1 MGFLEIDDTFLEI
14 YWIIWASATLLWV
27 FPTNVFDSVR
37 LCNQSLGTLPGF
49 LTLFSHNS
57 IIFLSYLFHSLRKCC
72 ETALHNSEIQ
82 FNSVQFNSIDH
93 LERGRNQVII
103 FFILFGFY
111 INLQSATKKWA
122 TNVWNE
128 WEILLIPSRTWRHQ
142 SMTSL
147 TVNQS
152 NSPQW
157 IHFQSIPIVR

>member
-103 FFILFGFY
+103 FLSYLVFTSIFNQQRKNKLR
-111 INLQSATKKWA
+111 TCE
-122 TNVWNE
+122 TNERFFSFLHELDVT
-128 WEILLIPSRTWRHQ
+128 SR
-142 SMTSL
+142 
-147 TVNQS
+147 
-152 NSPQW
+152 
-157 IHFQSIPIVR
+157 